1 MSSPHDDSNMET
13 RPNRPVSKTNL
24 LRSTQETLPKVDWE
38 ISSDRRPLSFPR
50 PDNLT
55 VGLVQFFSGDDKQA
69 NIQRALGLAWQAA
82 DAGAE
87 IIAFPEMF
95 MLPWV
100 FAEPEARY
108 QNLAE
113 TMDST
118 IWEQFKMLAHD
129 KQVVLVCSFFERGM
143 EGRFYNSTLIIDTD
157 GTVVGRYR
165 KHHLP
170 PDNERL
176 HWIPDSSPFSSFP
189 TRKGRIGVYI
199 CWDNFFPEG
208 ARALALDHADIVFGP
223 SAATEEDAAYKWKV
237 VFQHN
242 AMINGIPWVRIN
254 RIEPPCYPASYVV
267 NAEGQIIHE
276 VNTIEEGFS
285 LATVDLTL
293 TDRVR
298 KQWTFMEDRRPEMYR
313 IITER

>member
-38 ISSDRRPLSFPR
+38 ISSERRPLSFPR
-50 PDNLT
+50 PDKLT

-143 EGRFYNSTLIIDTD
+143 EGRFYNSALVIDTD

-189 TRKGRIGVYI
+189 TRKGRVGVYI

-242 AMINGIPWVRIN
+242 AMVNGVPWVRIN

-276 VNTIEEGFS
+276 VNTVEEGFS
-285 LATVDLTL
+285 LATVDLSL